1 MIRMETFSQLYEQQH
16 ALALHC
22 PDCERWGQ
30 ADLAGLIERGY
41 GSRPIVATRF
51 RCKDCGTLVE
61 KQLRPP
67 MPQVSAAA
75 AYI

>member
-1 MIRMETFSQLYEQQH
+1 METFSELYDQQH

-22 PDCERWGQ
+22 PDCERWGM
-30 ADLAGLIERGY
+30 ADLEGLIERGH
-41 GSRPIVATRF
+41 GERQVVATRF
-51 RCKDCGTLVE
+51 RCTDCGAVVD

-75 AYI
+75 AYIQA